1 MPYQSPAFK
10 NVAQLHPTPTPPH
23 PALYRIMCALL
34 LQPAKLMARC
44 DTAFKHYS
52 IAASPCGNF
61 VAASGNNGLLR
72 LFRVQRCSLQDAA
85 AQQTAYAAAPA
96 AAKSAVK
103 GSGSSPAGAL
113 LPWRFV
119 HEATL
124 LCAAGR
130 ETMVNSVRFGSFAG
144 QPRLL
149 VAHQVRFCR
158 HMKRSKFCGSQQH
171 NFVVSSAGGAPGRSC
186 WACEA
191 KRVLWMTAA

>member
-1 MPYQSPAFK
+1 
-10 NVAQLHPTPTPPH
+10 
-23 PALYRIMCALL
+23 
-34 LQPAKLMARC
+34 MARC

-72 LFRVQRCSLQDAA
+72 LFRVQRGAVQDTA
-85 AQQTAYAAAPA
+85 AQQENAAAAA
-96 AAKSAVK
+96 AAKSAAN
-103 GSGSSPAGAL
+103 GSSSGAAPAGAV

-130 ETMVNSVRFGSFAG
+130 ETMVNSVRFGSFGG

-149 VAHQVRFCR
+149 VAHQV
-158 HMKRSKFCGSQQH
+158 
-171 NFVVSSAGGAPGRSC
+171 GGYTMWGRVC
-186 WACEA
+186 YYYY
-191 KRVLWMTAA
+191 VG

>member
-10 NVAQLHPTPTPPH
+10 KVAQLHPTPTPPH
-23 PALYRIMCALL
+23 PALYRIICALL

-72 LFRVQRCSLQDAA
+72 LFRVQRGSLQDAA
-85 AQQTAYAAAPA
+85 AQQTAHAAAAPA

-103 GSGSSPAGAL
+103 GSGSSAAGGV

-149 VAHQVRFCR
+149 VAHQV
-158 HMKRSKFCGSQQH
+158 G
-171 NFVVSSAGGAPGRSC
+171 VVGHVLPGWHSSLAVNKQRKGGG
-186 WACEA
+186 
-191 KRVLWMTAA
+191 

>member
-1 MPYQSPAFK
+1 M
-10 NVAQLHPTPTPPH
+10 L
-23 PALYRIMCALL
+23 LYDHDCLASSL

-72 LFRVQRCSLQDAA
+72 LFRVQRGSPQDGGAK
-85 AQQTAYAAAPA
+85 QTTVSPLSAGA
-96 AAKSAVK
+96 AAKGAAA
-103 GSGSSPAGAL
+103 GSGSAAVAAAAA
-113 LPWRFV
+113 LPWRLV

-149 VAHQVRFCR
+149 VAHQVGWHGVGTAVRFIR
-158 HMKRSKFCGSQQH
+158 YLQ
-171 NFVVSSAGGAPGRSC
+171 SALCDCLFS
-186 WACEA
+186 
-191 KRVLWMTAA
+191 

>member
-1 MPYQSPAFK
+1 
-10 NVAQLHPTPTPPH
+10 
-23 PALYRIMCALL
+23 
-34 LQPAKLMARC
+34 MARC

-72 LFRVQRCSLQDAA
+72 LFRVQRGTLQDAA
-85 AQQTAYAAAPA
+85 AQQTAHAAAAPAAAAPA

-103 GSGSSPAGAL
+103 GSGSSAAGAL

-149 VAHQVRFCR
+149 VAHQVQGCVAMLGTMCVCF
-158 HMKRSKFCGSQQH
+158 
-171 NFVVSSAGGAPGRSC
+171 
-186 WACEA
+186 
-191 KRVLWMTAA
+191 